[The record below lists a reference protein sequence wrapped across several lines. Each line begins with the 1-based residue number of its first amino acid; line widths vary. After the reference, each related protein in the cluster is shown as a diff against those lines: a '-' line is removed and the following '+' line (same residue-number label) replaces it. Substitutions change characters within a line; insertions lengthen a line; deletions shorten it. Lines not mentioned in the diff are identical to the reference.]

1 MESYFIP
8 LTVNFHVDIKVVTS
22 QIVNGHPITARQLE
36 VLQAIRSEGSKNA
49 AAKKLGI
56 STPVVHNYI
65 SAVEKG
71 TGIQL
76 LMSTPNG
83 TELTEDAYRILE
95 VAEMTG
101 MRCELGRKFTVACT
115 PVTEELLLSL
125 MSPTKIKGE
134 LIISDDHTNMRLLR
148 EGLVDVIILDDP
160 VFLFDLEGY
169 HWSEVGS
176 MDMVHVDNGP
186 SYVKYR
192 YGAQRIAYSYLDAIG
207 KDYTIDSEVS
217 LVQDLLNS
225 GKSFFIDEF
234 LLLRRGIKVKS
245 ATDKGTLKHSINA
258 VYRKDTR
265 CVQRL
270 LRAIK
275 QKRVV

>member
-1 MESYFIP
+1 M
-8 LTVNFHVDIKVVTS
+8 TS

-36 VLQAIRSEGSKNA
+36 VLRAVRSEGSKNA

-56 STPVVHNYI
+56 STPVVHNYL

-71 TGIQL
+71 TGVQL
-76 LMSTPNG
+76 LRSTPNG
-83 TELTEDAYRILE
+83 TELTDEANRILE

-101 MRCELGRKFTVACT
+101 LRCELGRKFTVACT
-115 PVTEELLLSL
+115 PVTQELLLSL

-134 LIISDDHTNMRLLR
+134 LIVSDDHTNMRLLK
-148 EGLVDVIILDDP
+148 EGLVDLIILDDP
-160 VFLFDLEGY
+160 VFLFDLEGFR
-169 HWSEVGS
+169 WSEVGS

-192 YGAQRIAYSYLDAIG
+192 YGAQRIAFAYLDSIG
-207 KDYTIDSEVS
+207 KEYTVDAEVS
-217 LVQDLLNS
+217 LVQDLMNS

-234 LLLRRGIKVKS
+234 LLMRRGIKVRS
-245 ATDKGTLKHSINA
+245 ATEKGTLKHSINA
-258 VYRKDTR
+258 VYRRDTR

-270 LRAIK
+270 LRAIM
-275 QKRVV
+275 QKRVI